1 MKKILQ
7 YLGLYCIPLIL
18 VTISHISFAAEEA
31 NPAHGASLF
40 EQCATCH
47 TYNGNGIAGLPEKE
61 LIEKMQKYQNGTF
74 TKPKVIGM
82 QKVLKPMSQQDL
94 WDLAAYI
101 SKM

>member
-1 MKKILQ
+1 MKKIQ
-7 YLGLYCIPLIL
+7 YLVLCCIPLLLL
-18 VTISHISFAAEEA
+18 VISHMSFAAEKG
-31 NPAHGASLF
+31 NPAQGASLF

-47 TYNGNGIAGLPEKE
+47 TYNGNGIAGLSEKE
-61 LIEKMQKYQNGTF
+61 LMKKMQHYQNGTF